1 MKWIKR
7 KTIVML
13 VVILVPLAL
22 LAACSGSADGE
33 DSGENVLEIVYR
45 TPDEQATNWLESV
58 KKEFEKKHKD
68 VSVKL
73 STITGSEGNYPS
85 KKVLMMKS
93 EETAPDIIQ
102 EDSYQVKADAE
113 AGYLQPISD
122 RVNKWNDW
130 NKFYDSVKS
139 GVTGSDGKIYGVPF
153 STDVR
158 GLWYNKKVFEKVG
171 IPTPWKPES
180 WEDVINA
187 AKKLKGEVEV
197 PFWLNSGKAMG
208 EATTMQSFLMLLTGT
223 GSKLYHEDS
232 GKWVIESDGFVDSLQ
247 FFDTIYE
254 EDLGPSLSW
263 GITGQ
268 AGTKIAQQLMPK
280 GEVGIALDGNWMSG
294 NWVEDG
300 AVPWPEWSETYGFT
314 AMPTQNGQEPGKTTV
329 SGGWTLAI
337 PAKAD
342 KKDLAWKFI
351 KLATS
356 KENLRYGTQLTP
368 RKDIAKLDEY
378 LKITY
383 QDKMTDLLEYT
394 HFRPSYSTYPT
405 ISTNIQA
412 AVEAVTT
419 DSMTP
424 EEAMERFA
432 KDVKRDAGSENV
444 TKE

>member
-1 MKWIKR
+1 
-7 KTIVML
+7 ML
-13 VVILVPLAL
+13 LAAVIIPIGF
-22 LAACSGSADGE
+22 LAACSDSTDGAN
-33 DSGENVLEIVYR
+33 GEGNTLEIVYR
-45 TPDEQATNWLESV
+45 TPDEQATNWLKSV
-58 KKEFEKKHKD
+58 KKEFEKKHED
-68 VSVKL
+68 VTVKL

-93 EETAPDIIQ
+93 KDTAPDIIQ

-113 AGYLQPISD
+113 AGYLQSISD
-122 RVNKWNDW
+122 RVNNWSDW
-130 NKFYDSVKS
+130 DKFYDSVKT
-139 GVTGSDGKIYGVPF
+139 GVTGGDGKVYGVPF

-171 IPTPWKPES
+171 ISTPWEPEN
-180 WEDVINA
+180 WEEVIDA

-223 GSKLYHEDS
+223 GSKLYDEDS
-232 GKWVIESDGFVDSLQ
+232 GKWVIQSDGFVDSLK
-247 FFDTIYE
+247 FVDTIYE
-254 EDLGPSLSW
+254 NNLGPSLSW

-268 AGTKIAQQLMPK
+268 AGTKVAQQLMPK

-300 AVPWPEWSETYGFT
+300 AVPWPEWNETYGFT
-314 AMPTQNGQEPGKTTV
+314 AMPTQDGQEPGKSTV

-342 KKDLAWKFI
+342 KKDLAWEFI

-378 LKITY
+378 LQITY
-383 QDKMTDLLEYT
+383 QEKMTNLLEYT
-394 HFRPSYSTYPT
+394 HFRPSYSMYPT
-405 ISTNIQA
+405 VSTNIQA

-424 EEAMERFA
+424 EEAMERFSN
-432 KDVKRDAGSENV
+432 DIKRDVGAEN
-444 TKE
+444 TMKE

>member
-1 MKWIKR
+1 
-7 KTIVML
+7 ML
-13 VVILVPLAL
+13 LAAVIIPIGF
-22 LAACSGSADGE
+22 LAACSDSTDGAN
-33 DSGENVLEIVYR
+33 GEGNTLEIVYR
-45 TPDEQATNWLESV
+45 TPDEQATNWLKSV
-58 KKEFEKKHKD
+58 KKEFEKKHED
-68 VSVKL
+68 VTVKL

-93 EETAPDIIQ
+93 KDTAPDIIQ

-113 AGYLQPISD
+113 AGYLQSISD
-122 RVNKWNDW
+122 RVNNWSDW
-130 NKFYDSVKS
+130 DKFYDSVKT
-139 GVTGSDGKIYGVPF
+139 GVTGGDGKVYGVPF

-171 IPTPWKPES
+171 ISTPWKPEN
-180 WEDVINA
+180 WEEVIDA

-223 GSKLYHEDS
+223 GSKLYDEDS
-232 GKWVIESDGFVDSLQ
+232 GKWIIQSDGFVDSLK
-247 FFDTIYE
+247 FVDTIYE
-254 EDLGPSLSW
+254 NNLGPSLSW

-300 AVPWPEWSETYGFT
+300 AVPWPEWNETYGFT
-314 AMPTQNGQEPGKTTV
+314 AMPTQDGQEPGKSTV

-342 KKDLAWKFI
+342 KKDLAWEFI

-378 LKITY
+378 LQITY
-383 QDKMTDLLEYT
+383 QEKMTHLLEYT
-394 HFRPSYSTYPT
+394 HFRPSYSMYPT
-405 ISTNIQA
+405 VSTNIQA

-424 EEAMERFA
+424 GEAMERFSN
-432 KDVKRDAGSENV
+432 DIKRDVGAEN
-444 TKE
+444 TMKE

>member
-1 MKWIKR
+1 
-7 KTIVML
+7 ML
-13 VVILVPLAL
+13 LAAVIIPIGF
-22 LAACSGSADGE
+22 LAACSDSTDGAN
-33 DSGENVLEIVYR
+33 GEGNTLEIVYR
-45 TPDEQATNWLESV
+45 TPDEQATNWLKSV
-58 KKEFEKKHKD
+58 KKEFEKKHED
-68 VSVKL
+68 VTVKL

-93 EETAPDIIQ
+93 KDTAPDIIQ

-113 AGYLQPISD
+113 AGYLQSISD
-122 RVNKWNDW
+122 RVNNWSDW
-130 NKFYDSVKS
+130 DKFYDSVKT
-139 GVTGSDGKIYGVPF
+139 GVTGGDGKVYGVPF

-171 IPTPWKPES
+171 ISTPWEPEN
-180 WEDVINA
+180 WEEVIDA

-223 GSKLYHEDS
+223 GSKLYDEDS
-232 GKWVIESDGFVDSLQ
+232 GKWIIQSDGFVDSLK
-247 FFDTIYE
+247 FVDTIYE
-254 EDLGPSLSW
+254 NNLGPSLSW

-300 AVPWPEWSETYGFT
+300 AVPWPEWNETYGFT
-314 AMPTQNGQEPGKTTV
+314 AMPTQDGQEPGKSTV

-342 KKDLAWKFI
+342 KKDLAWEFI

-378 LKITY
+378 LQITY
-383 QDKMTDLLEYT
+383 QEKMTNLLEYT
-394 HFRPSYSTYPT
+394 HFRPSYSMYPT
-405 ISTNIQA
+405 VSTNIQA

-424 EEAMERFA
+424 EEAMERFSN
-432 KDVKRDAGSENV
+432 DIKRDVGAEN
-444 TKE
+444 TMKE

>member
-1 MKWIKR
+1 
-7 KTIVML
+7 ML
-13 VVILVPLAL
+13 LAAVIIPIGF
-22 LAACSGSADGE
+22 LAACSDSTDGAN
-33 DSGENVLEIVYR
+33 GEGNTLEIVYR
-45 TPDEQATNWLESV
+45 TPDEQATNWLKSV
-58 KKEFEKKHKD
+58 KKEFEKKHED
-68 VSVKL
+68 VTVKL

-93 EETAPDIIQ
+93 KDTAPDIIQ

-113 AGYLQPISD
+113 AGYLQSISD
-122 RVNKWNDW
+122 RVNNWSDW
-130 NKFYDSVKS
+130 DKFYDSVKT
-139 GVTGSDGKIYGVPF
+139 GVTGGDGKVYGVPF

-171 IPTPWKPES
+171 ISTPWEPEN
-180 WEDVINA
+180 WEEVIDA

-223 GSKLYHEDS
+223 GSKLYDEDS
-232 GKWVIESDGFVDSLQ
+232 GKWIIQSDGFVDSLK
-247 FFDTIYE
+247 FVDTIYE
-254 EDLGPSLSW
+254 NNLGPSLSW

-268 AGTKIAQQLMPK
+268 AGTKVAQQLMPK

-300 AVPWPEWSETYGFT
+300 AVPWPEWNETYGFT
-314 AMPTQNGQEPGKTTV
+314 AMPTQDGQEPGKSTV

-342 KKDLAWKFI
+342 KKDLAWEFI

-378 LKITY
+378 LQITY
-383 QDKMTDLLEYT
+383 QEKMTHLLEYT
-394 HFRPSYSTYPT
+394 HFRPSYSMYPT
-405 ISTNIQA
+405 VSTNIQA

-424 EEAMERFA
+424 EEAMERFSN
-432 KDVKRDAGSENV
+432 DIKRDVGAEN
-444 TKE
+444 TMKE

>member
-1 MKWIKR
+1 
-7 KTIVML
+7 ML
-13 VVILVPLAL
+13 LAAVIIPIGF
-22 LAACSGSADGE
+22 LAACSDSTDGAN
-33 DSGENVLEIVYR
+33 GEGNTLEIVYR
-45 TPDEQATNWLESV
+45 TPDEQATNWLKSV
-58 KKEFEKKHKD
+58 KKEFEKKHED
-68 VSVKL
+68 VTVKL

-93 EETAPDIIQ
+93 KDTAPDIIQ

-113 AGYLQPISD
+113 AGYLQSISD
-122 RVNKWNDW
+122 RVNNWSDW
-130 NKFYDSVKS
+130 DKFYDSVKT
-139 GVTGSDGKIYGVPF
+139 GVTGGDGKVYGVPF

-171 IPTPWKPES
+171 ISTPWEPEN
-180 WEDVINA
+180 WEEVINA

-223 GSKLYHEDS
+223 GSKLYDEDS
-232 GKWVIESDGFVDSLQ
+232 GKWIIQSDGFVDSLK
-247 FFDTIYE
+247 FVDTIYE
-254 EDLGPSLSW
+254 NNLGPSLSW

-300 AVPWPEWSETYGFT
+300 AVPWPEWNETYGFT
-314 AMPTQNGQEPGKTTV
+314 AMPTQDGQEPGKSTV

-342 KKDLAWKFI
+342 KKDLAWEFI

-378 LKITY
+378 LQITY
-383 QDKMTDLLEYT
+383 QEKMTNLLEYT
-394 HFRPSYSTYPT
+394 HFRPSYSMYPT
-405 ISTNIQA
+405 VSTNIQA

-424 EEAMERFA
+424 GEAMERFSN
-432 KDVKRDAGSENV
+432 DIKRDVGAEN
-444 TKE
+444 TMKE